1 MLRVPATT
9 VRPQTEWVE
18 TVELG
23 WNELAEPSSLVQAV
37 TRPLPEPTTATP
49 YGTGAAAQEVLKVLR
64 EHAAQS

>member
-23 WNELAEPSSLVQAV
+23 WNQLAEPASLVQAA

-49 YGTGAAAQEVLKVLR
+49 YGTGTAAHEAVKVLVEGAAQV
-64 EHAAQS
+64 